1 MGEVKAMYEKYMRMA
16 IEEAKKGVGYTNPNP
31 IVGAVIVKDDKVI
44 GTGYHEEYGGLH
56 AERNAIKNSTQD
68 TSGAVMFVTLEPCCH
83 YGKTPPC
90 TEAII
95 KSNIKTVVIGTLDPN
110 PLMAG
115 KGAAILK
122 QNGID
127 VVTGVLEKECLDLNH
142 VFFHF
147 MTTKMPYVVMKYAM
161 TADGKIA
168 TYKGYSKW
176 ISNEK
181 SRKNA
186 AFTRHKYSSI
196 MVGVNTVIAD
206 DPMLTSRIRNARN
219 PVRIVC
225 DTNLRTP
232 HDCHIVETAGDVPT
246 VIATSCEDISKQRP
260 YLDMGC
266 EIVVTE
272 KNNNKLDLKDL
283 MKKLCERGIDS
294 VLLEGGG
301 ALNFSALK
309 AGVVNKVQAYVA
321 PKIFGGDDAKTPVG
335 GIGIEMPSSA
345 FMLSNPKIKTFDEDV
360 LIEWEVKK

>member
-1 MGEVKAMYEKYMRMA
+1 MYGKYMRMA
-16 IEEAKKGVGYTNPNP
+16 IKEAKKGVGYTNPNP
-31 IVGAVIVKDDKVI
+31 MVGAVIVKDNKVI
-44 GTGYHEEYGGLH
+44 GIGYHEKYGGLH

-68 TSGAVMFVTLEPCCH
+68 TAGAIMFVTLEPCCH

-95 KSNIKTVVIGTLDPN
+95 KSNIKTVVIGILDPN

-122 QNGID
+122 QNGIE
-127 VVTGVLEKECLDLNH
+127 VVTGVLENECLDLNY

-147 MTTKMPYVVMKYAM
+147 ITTKMPYVVMKYAM

-181 SRKNA
+181 SRENV

-206 DPMLTSRIRNARN
+206 NPMLTSRIRNARN

-232 HDCHIVETAGDVPT
+232 HDCHITNTAGDVPT

-283 MKKLCERGIDS
+283 MKKLGKRGIDS

-309 AGVVNKVQAYVA
+309 AGIVNKVQAYIA

-335 GIGIEMPSSA
+335 GIGIEMPTSA
-345 FMLSNPKIKTFDEDV
+345 FMLSNPIIKAFDKDV
-360 LIEWEVKK
+360 LIEWEVRK

>member
-1 MGEVKAMYEKYMRMA
+1 MYEKYMRMA
-16 IEEAKKGVGYTNPNP
+16 IKEAKKGVGYTNPNP
-31 IVGAVIVKDDKVI
+31 MVGAVIVKAGKVI
-44 GTGYHEEYGGLH
+44 GKGYHEEYGGLH

-68 TSGAVMFVTLEPCCH
+68 TAGAVMFVTLEPCCH

-95 KSNIKTVVIGTLDPN
+95 KSNIKTVVIGSFDPN
-110 PLMAG
+110 PLIAG

-127 VVTGVLEKECLDLNH
+127 VVTSVLENECLDLNP

-147 MTTKMPYVVMKYAM
+147 ITTKMPYVVMKYAM

-181 SRKNA
+181 SRENV

-206 DPMLTSRIRNARN
+206 NPMLTSRIPVGRN

-232 HDCHIVETAGDVPT
+232 LDCNLVKTAGDVPT
-246 VIATSCEDISKQRP
+246 VIATSFEDVTKHKR

-266 EIVVTE
+266 EIVVTAM
-272 KNNNKLDLKDL
+272 NNNQLDLKDL
-283 MKKLCERGIDS
+283 MKKLGKRGIDS

-301 ALNFSALK
+301 TLNFSALK
-309 AGVVNKVQAYVA
+309 AEIVNKVQAYIA
-321 PKIFGGDDAKTPVG
+321 PKIFGGEDAKTPLGGVG
-335 GIGIEMPSSA
+335 VEIPDSA
-345 FMLSNPKIKTFDEDV
+345 FMLSNPIIKAFDEDV
-360 LIEWEVKK
+360 LIEWEVRK

>member
-1 MGEVKAMYEKYMRMA
+1 MYEKYMRTA
-16 IEEAKKGVGYTNPNP
+16 IEEAKKGMGYTNPNP
-31 IVGAVIVKDDKVI
+31 IVGAIIVKDDKVI
-44 GTGYHEEYGGLH
+44 GTGYHERYCGLH
-56 AERNAIKNSTQD
+56 AERNAIKNCTQD
-68 TSGAVMFVTLEPCCH
+68 TDGAVMFLTLEPCCH

-95 KSNIKTVVIGTLDPN
+95 ISKINKVVIGSLDPN

-127 VVTGVLEKECLDLNH
+127 VVIGVLEKECLDLNP

-147 MTTKMPYVVMKYAM
+147 ITTKMPYVVMKYAM

-176 ISNEK
+176 ISNEE
-181 SRKNA
+181 SRENA
-186 AFTRHKYSSI
+186 AYTRHKYSSI

-206 DPMLTSRIRNARN
+206 DPMLTSRIKDANN
-219 PVRIVC
+219 PLRVVC

-232 HDCHIVETAGDVPT
+232 IDCNIVRTAVDVPT
-246 VIATSCEDISKQRP
+246 VIATACEDVSKHRP
-260 YLDMGC
+260 YLDKGC
-266 EIVVTE
+266 EIVVTAK
-272 KNNNKLDLKDL
+272 KNAQLDLKDL
-283 MKKLCERGIDS
+283 MKKLSERGIDS
-294 VLLEGGG
+294 VLVEGGG

-309 AGVVNKVQAYVA
+309 AGIVNKVQAYIA

-335 GIGIEMPSSA
+335 GTGIEMPSSA